1 MALPSIVKTSINR
14 PSLSPPNSPSVTP
27 NPEPLGFPLD
37 QRGRFL
43 LSVLS
48 LGLIAGFCLAA
59 SLQPDPRGFGTHRQL
74 GLPPCIIRLVFGIP
88 CPSCGMTTSFA
99 CLMRGQFVEAF
110 RANPAGL
117 FLALVCAALV
127 PWCWLSVFYGRTC
140 WIHSPGVAAIVVFGC
155 ISAAAFVQWLVRLVL
170 FSPTNGF

>member
-1 MALPSIVKTSINR
+1 MPLPSIVKTSINR
-14 PSLSPPNSPSVTP
+14 PSHSPPNSPSVIP

-37 QRGRFL
+37 RRGRFL

-74 GLPPCIIRLVFGIP
+74 GLPPCIVRLVFGIP

-99 CLMRGQFVEAF
+99 CLTRGQFEDAF

-117 FLALVCAALV
+117 LLALVCAALI
-127 PWCWLSVFYGRTC
+127 PWCWLSVFYARTC
-140 WIHSPGVAAIVVFGC
+140 WIQSPGVAAIVTFGS
-155 ISAAAFVQWLVRLVL
+155 ISAVAVVQWFVRVFVL
-170 FSPTNGF
+170 SSPGGF

>member
-1 MALPSIVKTSINR
+1 MLLPSITKTTIKP
-14 PSLSPPNSPSVTP
+14 PSHFPPNSQSTIP

-37 QRGRFL
+37 RRGRAL

-59 SLQPDPRGFGTHRQL
+59 TLQPDPRGYGTHRQL
-74 GLPPCIIRLVFGIP
+74 GLPPCTVRLLFGIP

-99 CLMRGQFVEAF
+99 SLMRGQLDQSF

-117 FLALVCAALV
+117 LLGLACAALI
-127 PWCWLSVFYGRTC
+127 PWCWLSVFYARLC
-140 WIHSPGVAAIVVFGC
+140 WIQRPVPAAVRLLGS
-155 ISAAAFVQWLVRLVL
+155 ISAVALIQWLVRIFYL
-170 FSPTNGF
+170 SSAGTI